1 MFRNFTYPGSD
12 FHEMNL
18 DWLLCMCQKFAGLRL
33 EVQGDYLRLVNER
46 DEVVSSVQVSYADH
60 ALKDIDG
67 NMIQSYIISA
77 GTSGDTVVFTKG
89 DNSVTAITVPY
100 ANKAKYDIDGHEIE
114 DYVLHTQIA
123 GDKLRITKG
132 DGTVAELTIP
142 YAVRATDD
150 EEGNDITTYATTLAV
165 DGDNVVL
172 RDRKGRLL
180 NSITVAYAIK
190 ALQDV
195 DGNAIK
201 STYASDLQT
210 GTTTVILKS
219 SDGTVLSTITV
230 PYATEASHA
239 VEADH
244 ADLADDATNA
254 IETVAIVGDQIIFTT
269 YGGTQT
275 AVTCPYSVKSL
286 KDNLGNEITK
296 TYVANVGTNVNT
308 GEIIFYDAEGNSIVS
323 IVPQVEKAKKD
334 TYNNLIADYIKQ
346 ILVDVNSNY
355 VTVVHG
361 TGTTDSLIIN
371 YATKA
376 LNDLNDQAIHNTY
389 ISLIEC
395 IEDVD
400 DGHYKLVCYDG
411 DTPKAELFRFEV
423 TAYSAQTDINGK
435 DLTSYVADVDYN
447 ASKEIK
453 VTDGAGNTLKTLANK
468 VSNIADVNLTNLA
481 DGQMLAYDA
490 NDDEWKNVNGGGL
503 KPYTGIPFEFGTYD
517 TRDDSWDYSDFTQ
530 NPVWTDQDP
539 SWFTF
544 LEPFVEFVPR
554 LEAPYDSYRAYRI
567 ADRTTVE
574 VTPGSWVAGNMM
586 GMFAWAITS
595 GLNLKSKAYYGIPNA
610 PDKLLLVT
618 IELTAGALT
627 SNTAQIVSA
636 GGSAPAYTKLGAYN
650 LSNSQYTDESSASIL
665 ASVGA
670 TNEIVITA
678 TNTMIGDIA
687 VLHATAVSVSVSVG
701 GGAPQFIEDVPSVL
715 LSEIVAGQH
724 TNGTYIFDFLFEIP
738 TTQRSRAEVQLVV
751 DGSTQTVLNNSFN
764 LIST

>member
-142 YAVRATDD
+142 YAIRATDD

-201 STYASDLQT
+201 STYASELQT

-239 VEADH
+239 VDADH

-275 AVTCPYSVKSL
+275 AVTVPYAVKAL
-286 KDNLGNEITK
+286 KDGLGNEITE

-308 GEIIFYDAEGNSIVS
+308 GEIIFYDAEGNTIVS

-389 ISLIEC
+389 ISYIEC
-395 IEDVD
+395 VEDVD

-435 DLTSYVADVDYN
+435 DLTTYVADVDYN
-447 ASKEIK
+447 ASKQIE
-453 VTDGAGNTLKTLANK
+453 VTDGGGNVLKTLANK
-468 VSNIADVNLTNLA
+468 VANIADVNLTSLA

-490 NDDEWKNVNGGGL
+490 NADEWVNVNGGGL
-503 KPYTGIPFEFGTYD
+503 QPYSGATFLMGGWYNESNGWQREDVEQYTEW
-517 TRDDSWDYSDFTQ
+517 TTQDYSWFKFLQ
-530 NPVWTDQDP
+530 PYVGYAFSGSNQYYCYRVSDQ
-539 SWFTF
+539 TK
-544 LEPFVEFVPR
+544 VE
-554 LEAPYDSYRAYRI
+554 I
-567 ADRTTVE
+567 I
-574 VTPGSWVAGNMM
+574 PGSWIQTDMM
-586 GMFAWAITS
+586 PGFALAIS
-595 GLNLKSKAYYGIPNA
+595 DGLNLQSTCYYGIPNN
-610 PDKLLLVT
+610 PDKLIKVY
-618 IELTAGALT
+618 IELTAGVTTT
-627 SNTAQIVSA
+627 STAQIVSA
-636 GGSAPAYTKLGAYN
+636 EPAYTKLGSYN
-650 LSNSQYTDESSASIL
+650 LANSQYTDESGASIL
-665 ASVGA
+665 ASAGA
-670 TNEIVITA
+670 NSEIVISA

-687 VLHATAVSVSVSVG
+687 VLHATAVSVAVSNG
-701 GGAPQFIEDVPSVL
+701 GTPQFIEDVPSVL
-715 LSEIVAGQH
+715 LAEIAAGKH
-724 TNGTYIFDFLFEIP
+724 VETYIFDFVYELP
-738 TTQRSRAEVQLVV
+738 TTQRSRAEIQLVI
-751 DGSTQTVLNNSFN
+751 DSSTQTVLNNSFN

>member
-46 DEVVSSVQVSYADH
+46 NEVVSSVQVSYADH

-67 NMIQSYIISA
+67 NMIQAYILSV

-100 ANKAKYDIDGHEIE
+100 SEKAKYDIDGHEIE

-132 DGTVAELTIP
+132 DGTVAELIIP
-142 YAVRATDD
+142 YSIRATDD

-180 NSITVAYAIK
+180 NSITVAYAIRC
-190 ALQDV
+190 LQDV

-201 STYASDLQT
+201 STYGSDLQT

-219 SDGTVLSTITV
+219 PDGTVLSTITV
-230 PYATEASHA
+230 PYATEASHS
-239 VEADH
+239 VESDH
-244 ADLADDATNA
+244 AGLADDATNA

-286 KDNLGNEITK
+286 KDNLGNEITE

-308 GEIIFYDAEGNSIVS
+308 GEIIFYDAEGNTIVS

-389 ISLIEC
+389 ISYIEC

-435 DLTSYVADVDYN
+435 PLTSYVADVDYN
-447 ASKEIK
+447 ASKQIE
-453 VTDGAGNTLKTLANK
+453 VTDGEGNVLKTLANK
-468 VSNIADVNLTNLA
+468 LNNVADVDIDGSTLA
-481 DGQMLAYDA
+481 DGDVLTYDA
-490 NDDEWKNVNGGGL
+490 NDDEWKNKPASGG
-503 KPYTGIPFEFGTYD
+503 
-517 TRDDSWDYSDFTQ
+517 S
-530 NPVWTDQDP
+530 
-539 SWFTF
+539 
-544 LEPFVEFVPR
+544 
-554 LEAPYDSYRAYRI
+554 
-567 ADRTTVE
+567 
-574 VTPGSWVAGNMM
+574 
-586 GMFAWAITS
+586 S
-595 GLNLKSKAYYGIPNA
+595 GPWYPI
-610 PDKLLLVT
+610 
-618 IELTAGALT
+618 AGATYPCAALLYKGPYV
-627 SNTAQIVSA
+627 NLVSIPIIKDLIA
-636 GGSAPAYTKLGAYN
+636 GGSNYPTVNYG
-650 LSNSQYTDESSASIL
+650 SSFSRPD
-665 ASVGA
+665 GNW
-670 TNEIVITA
+670 T
-678 TNTMIGDIA
+678 
-687 VLHATAVSVSVSVG
+687 
-701 GGAPQFIEDVPSVL
+701 P
-715 LSEIVAGQH
+715 
-724 TNGTYIFDFLFEIP
+724 FEIIDTNFFSFLP
-738 TTQRSRAEVQLVV
+738 SEFLVDDV
-751 DGSTQTVLNNSFN
+751 TVYDNMASEGIWAWGFYETNVVGTNLEPARREGLVIDGIKCRYGANGLELHVYGAAKFSGTPYGPND
-764 LIST
+764 LIVKFLDQMDFTSERGYLAVNGSIYFTLPA

>member
-1 MFRNFTYPGSD
+1 MFKNFTYPGSD

-18 DWLLCMCQKFAGLRL
+18 DWLICMCQKFAGLRL

-46 DEVVSSVQVSYADH
+46 NEVVSSVQISYAEK

-67 NMIQSYIISA
+67 NMIQAYIISA

-100 ANKAKYDIDGHEIE
+100 AEKAKYDIDGHEIE

-142 YAVRATDD
+142 YAIRATDD

-201 STYASDLQT
+201 STYGSDLQT

-230 PYATEASHA
+230 PYATESSHA

-254 IETVAIVGDQIIFTT
+254 IESVAIVGDQIIFTT

-275 AVTCPYSVKSL
+275 AVTVPYAVKAL
-286 KDNLGNEITK
+286 KDNLGNEVTK

-308 GEIIFYDAEGNSIVS
+308 GEIIFYDAEGNAIVS

-389 ISLIEC
+389 ISYIEC
-395 IEDVD
+395 IEDVN

-435 DLTSYVADVDYN
+435 PLTSYLADVSIN
-447 ASKEIK
+447 ANSNPIFLDGEGNEVRGIVGTLP
-453 VTDGAGNTLKTLANK
+453 VT
-468 VSNIADVNLTNLA
+468 
-481 DGQMLAYDA
+481 YDA
-490 NDDEWKNVNGGGL
+490 ND
-503 KPYTGIPFEFGTYD
+503 
-517 TRDDSWDYSDFTQ
+517 
-530 NPVWTDQDP
+530 
-539 SWFTF
+539 
-544 LEPFVEFVPR
+544 
-554 LEAPYDSYRAYRI
+554 EALI
-567 ADRTTVE
+567 
-574 VTPGSWVAGNMM
+574 
-586 GMFAWAITS
+586 
-595 GLNLKSKAYYGIPNA
+595 
-610 PDKLLLVT
+610 
-618 IELTAGALT
+618 
-627 SNTAQIVSA
+627 
-636 GGSAPAYTKLGAYN
+636 
-650 LSNSQYTDESSASIL
+650 
-665 ASVGA
+665 
-670 TNEIVITA
+670 
-678 TNTMIGDIA
+678 
-687 VLHATAVSVSVSVG
+687 
-701 GGAPQFIEDVPSVL
+701 
-715 LSEIVAGQH
+715 
-724 TNGTYIFDFLFEIP
+724 
-738 TTQRSRAEVQLVV
+738 
-751 DGSTQTVLNNSFN
+751 
-764 LIST
+764 ISTHINFTL

>member
-12 FHEMNL
+12 FHELNL
-18 DWLLCMCQKFAGLRL
+18 DFLLDMCCRFAGLRL
-33 EVQGDYLRLVNER
+33 DVQGDNLRLVNER
-46 DEVVSSVQVSYADH
+46 DEVVSSVQVSYAEK

-67 NMIQSYIISA
+67 NNIQSYIISA
-77 GTSGDTVVFTKG
+77 GTSGDTIIFTKG
-89 DNSVTAITVPY
+89 DNSVTAITVPF
-100 ANKAKYDIDGHEIE
+100 ANKAKYDVNSNEIT

-132 DGTVAELTIP
+132 DGTIAELTIP
-142 YAVRATDD
+142 YAIRCSDD
-150 EEGNDITTYATTLAV
+150 NEGNDITTYATTLAV
-165 DGDNVVL
+165 DGDTLVL

-180 NSITVAYAIK
+180 NQVVCNYSTK
-190 ALQDV
+190 ALQDA
-195 DGNAIK
+195 DGNVIK
-201 STYASDLQT
+201 TNYGSALQT
-210 GTTTVILKS
+210 GTTTVKLLAK
-219 SDGTVLSTITV
+219 DGTLLSEITV

-239 VEADH
+239 TNADF
-244 ADLADDATNA
+244 ATLAEDANNA
-254 IETVAIVGDQIIFTT
+254 IESVAVVGDNIVFTT
-269 YGGTQT
+269 YDGVSTT
-275 AVTCPYSVKSL
+275 VTCPYSVKAL
-286 KDNLGNEITK
+286 KDANSNEITK
-296 TYVANVGTNVNT
+296 TYVADVTNNINT
-308 GEIIFYDAEGNSIVS
+308 GEITFYDAEGTAIVS
-323 IVPQVEKAKKD
+323 ITPQVEKAKKD

-361 TGTTDSLIIN
+361 TGTSDSLIIN
-371 YATKA
+371 YSTHA
-376 LNDLNDQAIHNTY
+376 LDDINDQAIHNTY
-389 ISLIEC
+389 ITLLEC

-400 DGHYKLVCYDG
+400 DGHYKIVAYDG

-447 ASKEIK
+447 ASKESE
-453 VTDGAGNTLKTLANK
+453 VTDGEGNTLKTLANK
-468 VSNIADVNLTNLA
+468 VANIADVNLTNLA

-503 KPYTGIPFEFGTYD
+503 QPYTGTPFEFGTYD
-517 TRDDSWDYSDFTQ
+517 TLDDSWNYADFTQ
-530 NPVWTDQDP
+530 DPLWTDQDP

-554 LEAPYDSYRAYRI
+554 LESPYDSYRAYRI
-567 ADRTTVE
+567 SDRTTVE
-574 VTPGSWVAGNMM
+574 YTPGSWVAGNMM

-627 SNTAQIVSA
+627 TNTAQIVSA

-650 LSNSQYTDESSASIL
+650 LSTSQYTDESGASIL

-670 TNEIVITA
+670 TNEIIITA

-687 VLHATAVSVSVSVG
+687 VLHATAVSVSVSNG
-701 GGAPQFIEDVPSVL
+701 GTPQFIEDVPSVVL
-715 LSEIVAGQH
+715 AEIVAGQH
-724 TNGTYIFDFLFEIP
+724 TDTYIFDFIFELP

-751 DGSTQTVLNNSFN
+751 DGSTQTVLANSFN
-764 LIST
+764 LIPS